1 MCCTRTSNFIALII
15 SFALLVAIIA
25 ITPKPSD
32 ALSCKDR
39 FIRDLALCWIIIST
53 IHLSGLGIISCSVYH
68 YDRNFNLKDFW
79 YTIVHLIM
87 LLVLLEYKILIVPIS
102 DLSTCL
108 SLRPEQINKISIVI
122 LFVITVLILVGCI
135 LIAIPRGIDTLPK
148 GIDTL
153 PNDEKKIPLLTDVE
167 TGYNIVASKNTE
179 DSDNAAHS
187 VNAAHSDNAVHS
199 VNAEYPDQRY
209 CTDGYCD

>member
-32 ALSCKDR
+32 ALSCKDQ

-68 YDRNFNLKDFW
+68 RDRNFNLKDFW

-108 SLRPEQINKISIVI
+108 FLRPEQINKISIVI
-122 LFVITVLILVGCI
+122 LFGITVLILVGCI
-135 LIAIPRGIDTLPK
+135 LIAIPGGIDSPPREIDPFPK
-148 GIDTL
+148 D
-153 PNDEKKIPLLTDVE
+153 DKKDLFSIPKILKLVTALNEFQNCLRLILV
-167 TGYNIVASKNTE
+167 TATNQY
-179 DSDNAAHS
+179 
-187 VNAAHSDNAVHS
+187 
-199 VNAEYPDQRY
+199 
-209 CTDGYCD
+209 